1 MFEGLNWLAVV
12 VSTFVSMAL
21 GFVWYTPILFGNL
34 WMKLVGLKAEDIEAK
49 DSTKGMIISLFGAFI
64 SSVALAVIIG
74 WIGYGL
80 VNGLLAGAGFSFAFI
95 VTTFFSQDAYE
106 KRPLALT
113 LINSGYRFIYFLI
126 IGAILGLWH

>member
-1 MFEGLNWLAVV
+1 MFEGLNWFAIV
-12 VSTFVSMAL
+12 VSTFVAMAL
-21 GFVWYTPILFGNL
+21 GFVWYTPILFGNI
-34 WMKLVGLKAEDIEAK
+34 WMKLVGLKAADIDAK
-49 DSTKGMIISLFGAFI
+49 DSTKGMVISLIGSFI
-64 SSVALAVIIG
+64 SAVALAIIIK

-106 KRPLALT
+106 HRPLALT

-126 IGAILGLWH
+126 IGAILALWH